1 MAKLRIEVEHGF
13 ALHQNLWIWNSF
25 YLGLKLQQNAAVC
38 YIIAV
43 LLANAWMYI
52 QGNQTNL
59 CFRCMLSSIE
69 DYLFLQKDDEDTK
82 LSSLDENKEEE
93 NLI

>member
-1 MAKLRIEVEHGF
+1 
-13 ALHQNLWIWNSF
+13 
-25 YLGLKLQQNAAVC
+25 
-38 YIIAV
+38 
-43 LLANAWMYI
+43 
-52 QGNQTNL
+52 
-59 CFRCMLSSIE
+59 MLTAIE